1 MSEFLHSNLLKCK
14 KLQYSDDERDFDDER
29 EELDETMSTQ
39 KMSTS
44 SSDSYS
50 SNSSDQ
56 NYNQNQQ
63 NQNLEGEEKDEERND
78 GSSNDSSADSSSSAS
93 ASDSESP
100 NSPNSEEYG
109 EGEEGEDE
117 GDEGECS
124 DEWAEEGDENEDGDE
139 EEGEDEGEE
148 GGDDDYE
155 DDYDAQGQCG
165 SHVYSYNTHQVV
177 DFKQSNDKL
186 YATEFYRFVEYFAEE
201 KTRLF
206 DHRSADEIN
215 IKKLMF
221 RPFERRPLSY
231 YKQMRVK
238 DSVILILDNSGSMDW
253 WARNLQMLAS
263 IALARNDILVY
274 IAPNGWIEERLLSN
288 HRRRHVA
295 HDTVLKTLTGRRII
309 YVGDFDGAD
318 TPIQLS
324 WSNDVIWICPETRY
338 RRFQSHDW
346 VNYDEKHFKGVFIR
360 AWDLCEMFEGLK
372 KVTRFYNLWIDFHEG
387 DCYDDDG
394 W

>member
-1 MSEFLHSNLLKCK
+1 MTEFLHSNLLKCK
-14 KLQYSDDERDFDDER
+14 KLQYSDYSDYER
-29 EELDETMSTQ
+29 EELDETMSTP
-39 KMSTS
+39 

-56 NYNQNQQ
+56 NYNQNQNQ
-63 NQNLEGEEKDEERND
+63 NQQRNFEGEEEKDEEGNG
-78 GSSNDSSADSSSSAS
+78 GSSQASNDSSADSSSST
-93 ASDSESP
+93 
-100 NSPNSEEYG
+100 EEKEGG
-109 EGEEGEDE
+109 EDETKNEDEGECGEEGGEEVDEDGDE
-117 GDEGECS
+117 GDEGE
-124 DEWAEEGDENEDGDE
+124 E
-139 EEGEDEGEE
+139 EDEGEE
-148 GGDDDYE
+148 GDDE
-155 DDYDAQGQCG
+155 DGYDVQGQCG
-165 SHVYSYNTHQVV
+165 SHVYNYNTHQVV
-177 DFKQSNDKL
+177 DFQQFHENRKF
-186 YATEFYRFVEYFAEE
+186 YATEFYRFIEYFAEE
-201 KTRLF
+201 KTKLY
-206 DHRSADEIN
+206 DHRSAEEIN

-231 YKQMRVK
+231 YKQTRIRDNV
-238 DSVILILDNSGSMDW
+238 VLILDNSGSMDW
-253 WARNLQMLAS
+253 WAHNLQMLAS

-274 IAPNGWIEERLLSN
+274 VAPNGYIEERLLSN
-288 HRRRHVA
+288 YRRRHVV

-338 RRFQSHDW
+338 RKFKSHDW

-360 AWDLCEMFEGLK
+360 AWNIHEMFEGLK

>member
-1 MSEFLHSNLLKCK
+1 MSEFLHFNLLKCK

-29 EELDETMSTQ
+29 EELDETMSTP
-39 KMSTS
+39 
-44 SSDSYS
+44 SSDSYSS

-56 NYNQNQQ
+56 NYNQNQNQ
-63 NQNLEGEEKDEERND
+63 NQQSQNLEGEGEKDEEGND
-78 GSSNDSSADSSSSAS
+78 GSSQASNDSSADSSSSAS
-93 ASDSESP
+93 GSESP

-109 EGEEGEDE
+109 EG
-117 GDEGECS
+117 
-124 DEWAEEGDENEDGDE
+124 DEWAEEGDENGDE
-139 EEGEDEGEE
+139 GEGEDEGEE

-155 DDYDAQGQCG
+155 DGYDVQGQCG
-165 SHVYSYNTHQVV
+165 SHVYNYNTHQVV

-186 YATEFYRFVEYFAEE
+186 YATEFYRFIEYFAEE
-201 KTRLF
+201 KTKLF
-206 DHRSADEIN
+206 DHRSAEEIN

-221 RPFERRPLSY
+221 RPFEKRPLSY

-274 IAPNGWIEERLLSN
+274 VAPNGYIEERLLSN
-288 HRRRHVA
+288 YRRRHVV

-338 RRFQSHDW
+338 RKFKSHDW

-360 AWDLCEMFEGLK
+360 AWNIHEMFEGLK